1 MTNDKDYY
9 NHMAKQHVGIQAV
22 MHSSKPLAWYR
33 HFLERIVINRYLEP
47 DKKILDVGCGNGRF
61 FKLFRKKGYNIC
73 GIDYSK
79 ELIKQAKDIYSEE
92 LEIKLKVSESTKLPY
107 KDKSFD
113 YVSII
118 LILPHDDKET
128 FQKSIMEAKRVL
140 KPDGKIFIIDEPD
153 TKGSVWN
160 TNTIMDILG
169 SGFELIEDRF
179 VRSNAAS
186 MLLSKNGNIDIK
198 TVNASKSS
206 TIQGSILKDVIKIV
220 IDMWIDI
227 PCVLFRRKNIGFAR
241 LLVFKKRYTIL

>member
-1 MTNDKDYY
+1 
-9 NHMAKQHVGIQAV
+9 
-22 MHSSKPLAWYR
+22 
-33 HFLERIVINRYLEP
+33 
-47 DKKILDVGCGNGRF
+47 
-61 FKLFRKKGYNIC
+61 
-73 GIDYSK
+73 
-79 ELIKQAKDIYSEE
+79 
-92 LEIKLKVSESTKLPY
+92 
-107 KDKSFD
+107 
-113 YVSII
+113 
-118 LILPHDDKET
+118 
-128 FQKSIMEAKRVL
+128 MEAKRVL